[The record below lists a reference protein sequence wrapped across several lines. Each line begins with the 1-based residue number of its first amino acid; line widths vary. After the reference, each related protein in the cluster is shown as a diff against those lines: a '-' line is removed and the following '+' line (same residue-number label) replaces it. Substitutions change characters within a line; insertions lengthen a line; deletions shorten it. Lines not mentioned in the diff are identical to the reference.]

1 MEPRGVK
8 MELNRSL
15 TSTVYIVYEKKV
27 LLHKHKRFQTLF
39 PIGGHMLPNE
49 LPHQAAIRE
58 ALEEA
63 GLEIEIYNTDNA
75 LPFTKVK
82 QLIRPAYILLENIG
96 QEVENID
103 FIYFAKTN
111 TNNVNPQKSES
122 QELYWLSEEEIKTN
136 PDIKEHI
143 RIMAIEALKTVK

>member
-1 MEPRGVK
+1 
-8 MELNRSL
+8 
-15 TSTVYIVYEKKV
+15 
-27 LLHKHKRFQTLF
+27 
-39 PIGGHMLPNE
+39 MLPNE